1 MQNRPRFSA
10 AASLAAVLLLSACN
24 SKPDTV
30 TAGPADPDAATVAA
44 APPVALPPAIQDSRT
59 YRCNDNS
66 LVYVDF
72 FAGGTTAN
80 FRTEKGGTPVALTAP
95 AAGQP
100 LTAEGGYSVGG
111 NAKTTEIASPGK
123 PAQSCKA

>member
-1 MQNRPRFSA
+1 MHKRTRLSA

-24 SKPDTV
+24 SKPETV
-30 TAGPADPDAATVAA
+30 TTGAYDPDAATVAA

-59 YRCNDNS
+59 YRCKDNS

-72 FAGGTTAN
+72 FAGGTEAN
-80 FRTEKGGTPVALTAP
+80 FRTEKGGTPTKLTAP

-111 NAKTTEIASPGK
+111 NAVTTDIASPGK